1 MQKILITGI
10 TGQDGLFLTSNLLKN
25 KNIRIWGTSRS
36 GSKNSFYNK
45 LSTISDESFNRVKLT
60 EIDLLDM
67 RKVSSLIEDI
77 KPDKIFNLTGPSS
90 VYKSINDNRNSY
102 MQIVKIF
109 NNITESVIS
118 NSLSS
123 TIFQASSSEMFKAT
137 DEGIF
142 NENSELKALTPY
154 AEAKI
159 ENHLKAIELSKLHNL
174 NIYSGIMFNHES
186 EFRLPEYLIMNLIN
200 KAENIILNKENKFYV
215 GSLDLVRDWSFAG
228 DVANAM
234 IKISENGKHNSY
246 VIGSGSG
253 TTIEKVIK
261 TIFQYFNLDYKE
273 YVLIDT
279 NLNRK
284 NNPKKIISDP
294 SRIKNELGWHPTM
307 KIEGLIK
314 RCIEKKIKD

>member
-25 KNIRIWGTSRS
+25 KNVSIYGTSR
-36 GSKNSFYNK
+36 NSSTKLFYK
-45 LSTISDESFNRVKLT
+45 QLSSISNESFEKVKLI
-60 EIDLLDM
+60 EVDLLNIHL
-67 RKVSSLIEDI
+67 VSSLINDI
-77 KPDKIFNLTGPSS
+77 KPNKIFNLTGPSS

-102 MQIVKIF
+102 FQIVKIF

-118 NSLSS
+118 NSLNS

-137 DEGIF
+137 DDGVF

-200 KAENIILNKENKFYV
+200 KAENILKNNTNKFSV

-228 DVANAM
+228 DVADAM
-234 IKISENGKHNSY
+234 IKISENGKHYSY

-253 TTIEKVIK
+253 RTIESVVKI
-261 TIFQYFNLDYKE
+261 IFQYFNLNYKDY
-273 YVLIDT
+273 VDVDM

-284 NNPKKIISDP
+284 NNPKIIVSDP
-294 SRIKNELGWHPTM
+294 SQIKNELGWEATM
-307 KIEGLIK
+307 MLEDLII
-314 RCIEKKIKD
+314 RCIERKPKD